1 MTKYMHN
8 WHKPVLCKG
17 FVVNTY
23 QDYIITTIS
32 AVSSAVIF
40 GAFTQNALHGLM
52 DVSNKMTG
60 NVAMLTQKPTA
71 QAVKSDKLMVKDWQP
86 EMALYAATS
95 SKLSEE
101 LE

>member
-1 MTKYMHN
+1 M
-8 WHKPVLCKG
+8 
-17 FVVNTY
+17 NTY

-60 NVAMLTQKPTA
+60 QVVLLTQKPSA
-71 QAVKSDKLMVKDWQP
+71 QAIRTDKVMTKNWHA
-86 EMALYAATS
+86 EMALYAETS
-95 SKLSEE
+95 SKLSDEFE
-101 LE
+101 